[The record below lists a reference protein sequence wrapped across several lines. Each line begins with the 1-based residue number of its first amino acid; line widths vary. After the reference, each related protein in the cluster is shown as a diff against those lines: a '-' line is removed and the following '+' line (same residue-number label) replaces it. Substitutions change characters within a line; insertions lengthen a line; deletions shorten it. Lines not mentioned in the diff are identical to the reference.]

1 MDTAQKHDQPF
12 HPLKLGKAV
21 SQTALM
27 VLLSMSAFEVTKQL
41 VNPEITIWQSHLAT
55 IIFSSTMAA
64 IAAFFALRRHQKLQH
79 QLFDEIV
86 ERTRQERQAA
96 VLEERTRM
104 ARDLHDTLAQGFAG
118 IVMQLEAAED
128 ALREDPEAA
137 QAHIF
142 RARTLGRESLAEARR
157 SVWELRPQALEQ
169 GDLAT
174 ALARSITQ
182 LTAGTSV
189 EAEFSLHGAPR
200 ALPPEVEEHLL
211 RIGQEA
217 VSNALIHAQAHSIQV
232 TLTFDPQKVQ
242 LCVEDD
248 GQGFDPLRVPGRS
261 GFGLVSMRERA
272 ERLGGEL
279 TATSQPGQGTKLLV
293 VVPVSTHGHQGSPNE

>member
-1 MDTAQKHDQPF
+1 
-12 HPLKLGKAV
+12 
-21 SQTALM
+21 
-27 VLLSMSAFEVTKQL
+27 
-41 VNPEITIWQSHLAT
+41 
-55 IIFSSTMAA
+55 
-64 IAAFFALRRHQKLQH
+64 
-79 QLFDEIV
+79 
-86 ERTRQERQAA
+86 
-96 VLEERTRM
+96 
-104 ARDLHDTLAQGFAG
+104 
-118 IVMQLEAAED
+118 MQLEAAED